1 MVYWKHKVSNY
12 NFEYGVDKFMIY
24 VIADIHGCYDEYIAL
39 LKKINFDDEDELFIL
54 GDVVDRGP
62 EPIKVLQDMMMRP
75 NVYPI
80 LGNHDYMA
88 LKVLKKMCVEISE
101 DNVETHL
108 SQDDMMDYLYW
119 MQDGG
124 QSTVDKFRRLSVEE
138 KEDILEYLQE
148 FTLYE
153 DIRAGGKRFILAH
166 ADLHG
171 YDEGMINVIHDSEV
185 ASKSE
190 LAAES
195 AFALKSEYDLSEL
208 LDNLDFSDFIFHRA
222 DYNRRYFKNKNT
234 FLVTGHTPTFSVR
247 EDGEAYVYELN
258 GHIAIDCGCVYG
270 RKLAAYCLND
280 GSTIYVSKSE

>member
-1 MVYWKHKVSNY
+1 
-12 NFEYGVDKFMIY
+12 MIY
-24 VIADIHGCYDEYIAL
+24 VIADIHGCYDVYISF
-39 LKKINFDDEDELFIL
+39 LKKIKFSDEDELFVL

-88 LKVLKKMCVEISE
+88 LKVLKKLCVEINE
-101 DNVETHL
+101 ENAENHL
-108 SQDDMMDYLYW
+108 SEKDMMDYLYW

-124 QSTVDKFRRLSVEE
+124 KTTVDKFQKLSMEE
-138 KEDILEYLQE
+138 KEDILDYLQE

-153 DIRAGGKRFILAH
+153 DVCVGNKRFILAH

-171 YDEGMINVIHDSEV
+171 YEEKCMVGCGSIGEVDLDE
-185 ASKSE
+185 
-190 LAAES
+190 
-195 AFALKSEYDLSEL
+195 F
-208 LDNLDFSDFIFHRA
+208 DFSDFIFYRA
-222 DYNRRYFKNKNT
+222 DYEKRYFKDKNT

-247 EDGEAYVYELN
+247 EDGEALILEKN

-270 RKLAAYCLND
+270 KRLAAYCLND
-280 GSTIYVSKSE
+280 GNVEYVG